1 MIDIL
6 VVLGLISMIGG
17 LVFLYIAKKRI
28 DRNEPPFGWKRKQFL
43 AEQNQANSVPGDST
57 STSNLSSEQKKKKPV
72 DNGEETIRDLLELK
86 DIEYGVIHRTKN
98 EYCMVLNSDFVNFD
112 LLKPSEQLAI
122 LQGYQQLYSVI
133 NFPIQV
139 LSQAVRQDFRKDRAR
154 FEENL
159 RKSNEHTARYN
170 MDVMEFI
177 QSRTMDD
184 FRITL
189 RIYYIVKYIYEPSKM
204 AKLSKEQ
211 KEKAIRENLFQRAE
225 IVRRA
230 LRRAKVDA
238 EILDS
243 LHALEVLKRSMNR
256 DRTVF
261 HPIEEVA
268 EREKMAMYVTM
279 DPTTIPGFEEL
290 VNDVEEAMEIVRE
303 EETEESTYATAR

>member
-1 MIDIL
+1 MI
-6 VVLGLISMIGG
+6 VG
-17 LVFLYIAKKRI
+17 LVFLFIAKKRI

-43 AEQNQANSVPGDST
+43 AEQNETNGVSLEKNA
-57 STSNLSSEQKKKKPV
+57 SSESNAKKKQQ
-72 DNGEETIRDLLELK
+72 DSGEETIRDLLELK
-86 DIEYGVIHRTKN
+86 EIEYGVIHRTKN

-112 LLKPSEQLAI
+112 LLKPSEQMSI

-133 NFPIQV
+133 NFPIQI

-159 RKSNEHTARYN
+159 KRLNEHTTKYN
-170 MDVMEFI
+170 RDVLEFI
-177 QSRTMDD
+177 ETRTMDD

-189 RIYYIVKYIYEPSKM
+189 RIFYIVKYIYEPSKM
-204 AKLSKEQ
+204 AKLSKDQ
-211 KEKAIRENLFQRAE
+211 KEKAIRENLYQRAE

-230 LRRAKVDA
+230 LRRSKVDA

-243 LHALEVLKRSMNR
+243 LRALEVLKRSMNR

-268 EREKMAMYVTM
+268 EREKMALYVTM
-279 DPTTIPGFEEL
+279 DPTTIPGFDEI
-290 VNDVEEAMEIVRE
+290 VNDVEEALEIVSE
-303 EETEESTYATAR
+303 EKEVDENRYATTS

>member
-6 VVLGLISMIGG
+6 VIFGLISMIVG
-17 LVFLYIAKKRI
+17 LVFLFIAKKRI

-43 AEQNQANSVPGDST
+43 AEQNETNGVSLEKNT
-57 STSNLSSEQKKKKPV
+57 RSEIDAKKKPQ
-72 DNGEETIRDLLELK
+72 DSGEETIRDLLELK
-86 DIEYGVIHRTKN
+86 EIEYGVIHRTKN

-112 LLKPSEQLAI
+112 LLKPSEQMSI

-133 NFPIQV
+133 NFPIQI

-159 RKSNEHTARYN
+159 KNSNENTAKYN
-170 MDVMEFI
+170 KDVLEFI
-177 QSRTMDD
+177 ESRTMDD

-189 RIYYIVKYIYEPSKM
+189 RIFYIVKYIYEPSKM

-211 KEKAIRENLFQRAE
+211 KEKAIRENLYQRAE

-230 LRRAKVDA
+230 LRRSKVDA

-243 LHALEVLKRSMNR
+243 LRALEVLKRSMNR

-268 EREKMAMYVTM
+268 EREKMALYVTM
-279 DPTTIPGFEEL
+279 DPTTIPGFEEI
-290 VNDVEEAMEIVRE
+290 VNDVEEALEIVSE
-303 EETEESTYATAR
+303 EKEVDESRYATTS

>member
-1 MIDIL
+1 MI
-6 VVLGLISMIGG
+6 VG
-17 LVFLYIAKKRI
+17 LVFLFIAKKRI

-43 AEQNQANSVPGDST
+43 AEQNETHGVSLEKNARSE
-57 STSNLSSEQKKKKPV
+57 SNAKKKQQ
-72 DNGEETIRDLLELK
+72 DSGEETIRDLLELK
-86 DIEYGVIHRTKN
+86 EIEYGVIHRTKN

-112 LLKPSEQLAI
+112 LLKPSEQMSI

-133 NFPIQV
+133 NFPIQI

-159 RKSNEHTARYN
+159 KRLNEHTTKYN
-170 MDVMEFI
+170 RDVLEFI
-177 QSRTMDD
+177 ETRTMDD

-189 RIYYIVKYIYEPSKM
+189 RIFCIVKCLDEHSKM

-211 KEKAIRENLFQRAE
+211 KEKAIRENLYQRAE

-230 LRRAKVDA
+230 LRRSKVDA

-243 LHALEVLKRSMNR
+243 LRALEVLKRSMNR

-268 EREKMAMYVTM
+268 EREKMALYVTM
-279 DPTTIPGFEEL
+279 DPTTIPGFDEI
-290 VNDVEEAMEIVRE
+290 VNDVEEALEIVSE
-303 EETEESTYATAR
+303 EKEVDERRYATTS

>member
-6 VVLGLISMIGG
+6 VIFGLISMIVG
-17 LVFLYIAKKRI
+17 LVFLFIAKKRI

-43 AEQNQANSVPGDST
+43 AEQNETNGVSLEKNA
-57 STSNLSSEQKKKKPV
+57 SSESNAKKKQQ
-72 DNGEETIRDLLELK
+72 DSGEETIRDLLELK
-86 DIEYGVIHRTKN
+86 EIEYGVIHRTKN

-112 LLKPSEQLAI
+112 LLKPSEQMSI

-133 NFPIQV
+133 NFPIQI

-159 RKSNEHTARYN
+159 KRLNEHTTKYN
-170 MDVMEFI
+170 RDVLEFI
-177 QSRTMDD
+177 ETRTMDD

-189 RIYYIVKYIYEPSKM
+189 RIFYIVKYIYEPSKM
-204 AKLSKEQ
+204 AKLSKDQ
-211 KEKAIRENLFQRAE
+211 KEKAIRENLYQRAE

-230 LRRAKVDA
+230 LRRSKVDA

-243 LHALEVLKRSMNR
+243 LRALEVLKRSMNR

-268 EREKMAMYVTM
+268 EREKMALYVTM
-279 DPTTIPGFEEL
+279 DPTTIPGFDEI
-290 VNDVEEAMEIVRE
+290 VNDVEEALEIVSE
-303 EETEESTYATAR
+303 EKEVDESRYATTS

>member
-1 MIDIL
+1 MIDIIVPIGL
-6 VVLGLISMIGG
+6 FMFVVS
-17 LVFLYIAKKRI
+17 LVFLFIAKKRI

-43 AEQNQANSVPGDST
+43 AEQNGNSGEKINSDVKGIIQ
-57 STSNLSSEQKKKKPV
+57 SNSKSH
-72 DNGEETIRDLLELK
+72 DTETIRDLIELK
-86 DIEYGVIHRTKN
+86 NIEYGVIHRTKN

-112 LLKPSEQLAI
+112 LLKPSEQLSI
-122 LQGYQQLYSVI
+122 LQGYQQLYSVV
-133 NFPIQV
+133 NFPIHVQ
-139 LSQAVRQDFRKDRAR
+139 SQAVRQDFRKDRAR

-159 RKSNEHTARYN
+159 KKTNVYAAQYN
-170 MDVMEFI
+170 LDVMEFI

-211 KEKAIRENLFQRAE
+211 KEKAIRENLFQRAT

-243 LHALEVLKRSMNR
+243 LGALEVLKRSMNR
-256 DRTVF
+256 DRTVL

-268 EREKMAMYVTM
+268 EREKMAQFVTM

-290 VNDVEEAMEIVRE
+290 VNDVEEAMEIVME
-303 EETEESTYATAR
+303 EEAEEKNTYATAR

>member
-6 VVLGLISMIGG
+6 VIFGLISMIVG
-17 LVFLYIAKKRI
+17 LVFLFIAKKRI

-43 AEQNQANSVPGDST
+43 AEQNETNGVSLEKNA
-57 STSNLSSEQKKKKPV
+57 SSESNAKKKQQ
-72 DNGEETIRDLLELK
+72 DSGEETIRDLLELK
-86 DIEYGVIHRTKN
+86 EIEYGVIHRTKN

-112 LLKPSEQLAI
+112 LLKPSEQMSI

-133 NFPIQV
+133 NFPIQI

-159 RKSNEHTARYN
+159 KRLNEHTTKYN
-170 MDVMEFI
+170 RDVLEFI
-177 QSRTMDD
+177 ETRTMDD

-189 RIYYIVKYIYEPSKM
+189 RIFYIVKYIYEPSKM
-204 AKLSKEQ
+204 AKLSKDQ
-211 KEKAIRENLFQRAE
+211 KEKAIRENLYQRAE

-230 LRRAKVDA
+230 LRRSKVDA

-243 LHALEVLKRSMNR
+243 LRALEVLKRSMNR

-268 EREKMAMYVTM
+268 EREKMALYVTM
-279 DPTTIPGFEEL
+279 DPTTIPGFDEI
-290 VNDVEEAMEIVRE
+290 VNDVEEALEIVSE
-303 EETEESTYATAR
+303 EKEVDENRYATTS

>member
-1 MIDIL
+1 MI
-6 VVLGLISMIGG
+6 VG
-17 LVFLYIAKKRI
+17 LVFLFIAKKRI

-43 AEQNQANSVPGDST
+43 AEQSEAHGVSIEKNTSSDS
-57 STSNLSSEQKKKKPV
+57 NVKKKPK
-72 DNGEETIRDLLELK
+72 DSEDETIRELLELK
-86 DIEYGVIHRTKN
+86 EIEYGVIHRTKN

-112 LLKPSEQLAI
+112 LLKPSEQMSI

-133 NFPIQV
+133 NFPIQI

-159 RKSNEHTARYN
+159 KNLNENTAKYN
-170 MDVMEFI
+170 RDVLEFI
-177 QSRTMDD
+177 ESRTMDD

-189 RIYYIVKYIYEPSKM
+189 RIFYIVKYIYEPSKM

-211 KEKAIRENLFQRAE
+211 KEKAIRENLYQRAE

-230 LRRAKVDA
+230 LRRSKVDA

-243 LHALEVLKRSMNR
+243 LRALEVLKRSMNR

-268 EREKMAMYVTM
+268 EREKMALYVTM
-279 DPTTIPGFEEL
+279 DPTTIPGFEEI
-290 VNDVEEAMEIVRE
+290 VNDVEEALEIVSE
-303 EETEESTYATAR
+303 EKEVDESRYATTS